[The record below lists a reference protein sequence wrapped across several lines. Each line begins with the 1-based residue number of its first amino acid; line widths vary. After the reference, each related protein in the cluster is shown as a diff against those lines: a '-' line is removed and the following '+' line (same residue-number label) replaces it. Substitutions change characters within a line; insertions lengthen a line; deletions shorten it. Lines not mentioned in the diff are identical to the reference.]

1 MTMIYF
7 RKLYHPFSFNITAFV
22 KLISTYLTNA
32 VDNVE
37 FTATPAGSFALNLKI
52 IEPDEFGF
60 VLTYS
65 FQNMPVENS
74 SQSNGGP
81 VSKICKNLCHF
92 ISKLLGKCEIS
103 LIQNRKVV
111 NIIIPWLC
119 HCHKKHLIRIDLAF
133 RTDSGISVEQFING
147 SNLESKQFILKKCKE
162 KKQNMYVLYHPDS
175 DLSDSESDLESDS
188 EDHFDTN
195 IFDED
200 IFDLCDQISPNIKLT
215 LRILKF
221 VWYELSPKNYYYL
234 RECKA
239 YMKKSIFSSFILK
252 HFVLKEVKSFP
263 SSANW
268 ETNELRLLFLSISKY
283 V

>member
-1 MTMIYF
+1 M
-7 RKLYHPFSFNITAFV
+7 
-22 KLISTYLTNA
+22 
-32 VDNVE
+32 
-37 FTATPAGSFALNLKI
+37 
-52 IEPDEFGF
+52 
-60 VLTYS
+60 
-65 FQNMPVENS
+65 
-74 SQSNGGP
+74 
-81 VSKICKNLCHF
+81 
-92 ISKLLGKCEIS
+92 
-103 LIQNRKVV
+103 
-111 NIIIPWLC
+111 
-119 HCHKKHLIRIDLAF
+119 AF

-188 EDHFDTN
+188 ENHFDTN

-200 IFDLCDQISPNIKLT
+200 IFDLCEQISPNIKLT